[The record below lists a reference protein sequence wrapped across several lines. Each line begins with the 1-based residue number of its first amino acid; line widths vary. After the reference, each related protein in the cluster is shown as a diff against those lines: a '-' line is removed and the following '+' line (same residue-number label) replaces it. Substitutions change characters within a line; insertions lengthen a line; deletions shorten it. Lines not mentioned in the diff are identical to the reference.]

1 MIMYVYNAVLD
12 VILYHD
18 IIYIYICIILLFGTI
33 EMDMQKHI
41 SKIYIEL

>member
-1 MIMYVYNAVLD
+1 MVLYCD

-18 IIYIYICIILLFGTI
+18 IIYVILLFGTI

-41 SKIYIEL
+41 SKTYIEL

>member
-1 MIMYVYNAVLD
+1 MSYYIM
-12 VILYHD
+12 ILY
-18 IIYIYICIILLFGTI
+18 IYIYICIILLFGTI

>member
-1 MIMYVYNAVLD
+1 MCGARCHIISWYY
-12 VILYHD
+12 
-18 IIYIYICIILLFGTI
+18 IYIYICIILLFGTI